1 MQITVFFHSYTQEAT
16 QLRHSKMYGYP
27 PLSIQDDDL
36 DHKSSLQVPLQF
48 AKSSHIS
55 GETLHAP
62 GERYIFHLKKL
73 KPR

>member
-36 DHKSSLQVPLQF
+36 DHKSGLQSPLQF
-48 AKSSHIS
+48 AASSHIS
-55 GETLHAP
+55 GETLRAP
-62 GERYIFHLKKL
+62 RERVPFYI
-73 KPR
+73 RRS